1 MCYSAAVRADYAAF
15 RRLFPKSRLALKA
28 FFELYWRR
36 RQQPKPPMR
45 TPRVM
50 DALFTH
56 PHSPEEREIHSLIAE
71 FDAGQ
76 VFTLEQDL
84 FAQRKR
90 LADAERA
97 LQTKVTKKAQE
108 DQRIATSKIGQ
119 ARERL
124 ARLKRPELNE
134 GDSRI
139 FPGWWAPVLVI
150 EGGEPVI
157 RPMRYGCRP
166 AGKPALYDRKYPGTY
181 NARRDNLRGF
191 WKQQFGQTHGLM
203 IVTTFFENVARH
215 AAEGRALRPGEA
227 PENIVL
233 RFEPRPP
240 QEMYIACLFS
250 HWIPPAGSDE
260 PDLWSFAAVTDDPPP
275 EVAAAGHDRCI
286 VQLRPENVEAWL
298 TPQGRSLDALD
309 ALLDDKARPFY
320 EHRMAA

>member
-36 RQQPKPPMR
+36 KQQPRPPMR
-45 TPRVM
+45 TPGVM
-50 DALFTH
+50 DALFAH
-56 PHSPEEREIHSLIAE
+56 PRTPEEREIHALIAE

-76 VFTLEQDL
+76 VAALEQDL
-84 FAQRKR
+84 FKQRKR

-97 LQTKVTKKAQE
+97 LQAKATKKAQE
-108 DQRIATSKIGQ
+108 DQRIATSKIDQ
-119 ARERL
+119 ALARL
-124 ARLKRPELNE
+124 ARLKRTEPGE
-134 GDSRI
+134 GEARI

-150 EGGEPVI
+150 ADGEPVI

-191 WKQQFGQTHGLM
+191 WKQQFGQTHALM
-203 IVTTFFENVARH
+203 IVTTFYENVARH

-227 PENIVL
+227 SENIVL

-240 QEMYIACLFS
+240 QAMYIACLYS
-250 HWIPPAGSDE
+250 HWTPPAGSDE
-260 PDLWSFAAVTDDPPP
+260 PDLWSFAAVTDEPPP

-286 VQLRPENVEAWL
+286 VQLRPENVAAWL

-309 ALLDDKARPFY
+309 ALLDDKARPYY
-320 EHRMAA
+320 EHRLAA